1 MMENN
6 HGRTKAG
13 VFTGASLIGNY
24 KKNFNSKGVIRF

>member
-1 MMENN
+1 MENN

-24 KKNFNSKGVIRF
+24 KKNSILME